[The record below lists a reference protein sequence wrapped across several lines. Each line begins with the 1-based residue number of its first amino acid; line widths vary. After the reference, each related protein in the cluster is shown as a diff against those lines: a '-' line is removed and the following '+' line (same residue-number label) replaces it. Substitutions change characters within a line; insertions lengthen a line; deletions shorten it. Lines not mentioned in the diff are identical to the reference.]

1 MLFNG
6 SIPEN
11 IHFGRKCCHW
21 WKNFLQPGKVLLVCG
36 RHSLSALEAESAAL
50 EQECKI
56 VTVSGELPLSEVED
70 ILRDTRGNGFTNI
83 VGWGGGS
90 AMDGAKALAALMTA
104 PLPAAE
110 YFYCRAELPPRQ
122 CRLILVPTTAGTGA
136 EITANAVICDHATGI
151 KQSLRGPGMTAD
163 AALVDPELLENAPEK
178 VTVAAAFDAL
188 TQALES
194 YTSSRATPLTQ
205 SMAATAAALI
215 LQNLEAAVCDHS
227 PAAFDALA
235 RGSMLTGIAFAASGL
250 GAVHGLAHPLGSLLS
265 IPHGECCAILLL
277 PVLQRNRADD
287 PELFAALASAC
298 GLASADDLIAE
309 IAALQKKF
317 SIPQNFK
324 EYHLAATDYDF
335 IVKNCRSGSMK
346 CNRKFYSDDDVREL
360 LLELT

>member
-11 IHFGRKCCHW
+11 IRFGRKCRHQ
-21 WKNFLQPGKVLLVCG
+21 WKNFLLPGKVLMVCG
-36 RHSLSALEAESAAL
+36 RHSLPALKAECAAL
-50 EQECKI
+50 EQECRI
-56 VTVSGELPLSEVED
+56 VTVSGELPLAEVED
-70 ILRDTRGNGFTNI
+70 ILRETRGNGFTNI

-90 AMDGAKALAALMTA
+90 AMDGAKALASLMTA
-104 PLPAAE
+104 VLPAAE
-110 YFYCRAELPPRQ
+110 YFYCRAELPVRQ
-122 CRLILVPTTAGTGA
+122 CRLIQVPTTAGTGA

-163 AALVDPELLENAPEK
+163 VALVDPELLEDAPEK
-178 VTVAAAFDAL
+178 VTVSAAFDAL

-194 YTSSRATPLTQ
+194 FTSARATPLTR
-205 SMAATAAALI
+205 SIAATAAALI
-215 LQNLEAAVCDHS
+215 LQNLEAAVCGHD

-277 PVLQRNRADD
+277 PVLQRNRTDA
-287 PELFAALASAC
+287 PELFSDLASAC
-298 GLASADDLIAE
+298 GFSSADELFAK

-317 SIPQNFK
+317 SIPQNFR
-324 EYHLAATDYDF
+324 EYRLAAQHYDF
-335 IVKNCRSGSMK
+335 IIKNCRSGSMK
-346 CNRKFYSDDDVREL
+346 CNRKYYSDDDVREL
-360 LLELT
+360 LEELT

>member
-11 IHFGRKCCHW
+11 IHFGRKCRHL
-21 WKNFLQPGKVLLVCG
+21 WKNFLIPGKVLLVCG
-36 RHSLSALEAESAAL
+36 RHSVPILQAETAAL

-56 VTVSGELPLSEVED
+56 VTVSGELPLSEIEA
-70 ILRDTRGNGFTNI
+70 ILNSVKNDGFTNI

-90 AMDGAKALAALMTA
+90 AMDGAKALAALITA

-110 YFYCRAELPPRQ
+110 YFYCRAELPKRE
-122 CRLILVPTTAGTGA
+122 CRLILIPTTAGTGA
-136 EITANAVICDHATGI
+136 EITANAVICDHATNI

-163 AALVDPELLENAPEK
+163 AALVDPELLEAAPEK
-178 VTVAAAFDAL
+178 VTVSAAFDAL

-194 YTSSRATPLTQ
+194 FTSARATPLTR
-205 SMAATAAALI
+205 SIAATAAALI
-215 LQNLEAAVCDHS
+215 LQNLETAVCRRT

-277 PVLQRNRADD
+277 PVLKRNSAAD
-287 PELFAALASAC
+287 PELFTALAQECGYSSAEA
-298 GLASADDLIAE
+298 LFTE
-309 IAALQKKF
+309 ISVLQKKF
-317 SIPQNFK
+317 DIPQNFK
-324 EYHLAATDYDF
+324 KYGLTPADYDF

-360 LLELT
+360 LGELA